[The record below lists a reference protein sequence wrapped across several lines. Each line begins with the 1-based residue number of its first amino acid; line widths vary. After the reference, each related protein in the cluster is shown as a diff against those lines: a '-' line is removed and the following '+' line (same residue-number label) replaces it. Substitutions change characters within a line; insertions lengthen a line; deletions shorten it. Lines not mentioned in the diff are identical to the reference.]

1 MIGTILKG
9 LNEHTKILLGKHL
22 ILVPY
27 ECEGVLPPDHN
38 IQFLT
43 PYASYI
49 MEQTQKIHIPI
60 NTMGLT
66 DGLKR
71 RPGKINIWQ

>member
-1 MIGTILKG
+1 
-9 LNEHTKILLGKHL
+9 L

-43 PYASYI
+43 LYASYI

-66 DGLKR
+66 DGLKG
-71 RPGKINIWQ
+71 RPGKKIFGNKRCSNFKVCNHMTRNAVAT